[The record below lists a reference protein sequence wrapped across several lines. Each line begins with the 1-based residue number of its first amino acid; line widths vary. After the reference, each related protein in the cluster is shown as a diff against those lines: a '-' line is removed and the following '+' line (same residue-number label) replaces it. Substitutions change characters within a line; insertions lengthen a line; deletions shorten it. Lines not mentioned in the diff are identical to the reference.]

1 MFTLPPLIYLL
12 LLIDRYGEGT
22 GYYTSPF
29 GTPYSERSLAPNTD
43 KRPYT
48 VYEVVKPIQVEGGK
62 IAPWFDEPGGG
73 IQYIMPESL
82 DQLVKEG
89 ILKEVK

>member
-1 MFTLPPLIYLL
+1 MR
-12 LLIDRYGEGT
+12 IDRYGEGT

-29 GTPYSERSLAPNTD
+29 GTPYSERSVAPNTD

-62 IAPWFDEPGGG
+62 IAPWFDEPGEG

-89 ILKEVK
+89 ILKKVK